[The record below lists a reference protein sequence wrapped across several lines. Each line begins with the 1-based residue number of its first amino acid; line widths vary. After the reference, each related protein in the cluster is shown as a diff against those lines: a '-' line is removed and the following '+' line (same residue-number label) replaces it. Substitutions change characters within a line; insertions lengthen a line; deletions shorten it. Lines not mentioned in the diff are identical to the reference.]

1 MISFYHKI
9 FGDSRFRVKT
19 VVTSEL
25 REKRFF
31 RQLFGS
37 NSTERH
43 IHSISLIFFVHPY
56 PGLGSQRSEKQG
68 GGISNL
74 LPATC
79 PRW

>member
-1 MISFYHKI
+1 MECIQSM
-9 FGDSRFRVKT
+9 SRQDQLLAQDFWGFPFSCENGFRVKA

-43 IHSISLIFFVHPY
+43 IHSISLIFFVPSI
-56 PGLGSQRSEKQG
+56 P
-68 GGISNL
+68 
-74 LPATC
+74 
-79 PRW
+79 